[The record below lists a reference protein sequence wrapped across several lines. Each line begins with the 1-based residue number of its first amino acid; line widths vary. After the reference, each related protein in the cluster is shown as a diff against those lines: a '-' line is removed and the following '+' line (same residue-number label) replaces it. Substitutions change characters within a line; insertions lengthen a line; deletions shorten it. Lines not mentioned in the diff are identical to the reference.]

1 MSDEQQE
8 DVWAREMRA
17 WTAARSA
24 DLGIMRE
31 VILTARNSGHRPV
44 SVSEIPP
51 AHATRE
57 LLESFSPEV
66 RGYIISKGHACAALL
81 TEMADGE

>member
-8 DVWAREMRA
+8 EVWLCEMRA
-17 WTAARSA
+17 WTEAIRADIDIMRSA
-24 DLGIMRE
+24 M
-31 VILTARNSGHRPV
+31 LTARNSGHPPV

-51 AHATRE
+51 VHATRS

-66 RGYIISKGHACAALL
+66 REYIISNGFAGLALL
-81 TEMADGE
+81 AEMDEEE